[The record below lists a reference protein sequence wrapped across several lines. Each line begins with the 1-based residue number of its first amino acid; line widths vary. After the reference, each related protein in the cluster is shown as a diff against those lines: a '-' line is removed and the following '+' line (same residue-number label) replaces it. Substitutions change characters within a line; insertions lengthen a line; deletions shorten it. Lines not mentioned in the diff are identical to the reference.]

1 MSAKSIIESGKAILG
16 IEFGSTRI
24 KAVLIDNE
32 NKPIAQGS
40 HEWEN
45 QLVDGLWT
53 YSIEAIWAGLQDCYA
68 DLRKN
73 VKAEYDCEIKQLAAI
88 GISAMM
94 HGYMAFDKEQNIL
107 VPFRTWRNTNT
118 AKAAAELSE
127 LFHFNIPLRWSISHV
142 YQAILNGEEHVGKI
156 DFLTTLAGYIH
167 WQLTGKKVLGVG
179 DASGMLPI
187 DSNTNNYDA
196 EMVAKFDNLIAPK
209 NLGWKI
215 LDILPEVLNA
225 GEDAGALTAEGAKKL
240 DPSGTLR
247 AGAPLCPPE
256 GDAGTG
262 MVATNAVRQRTGNVS
277 AGTSSFSMIVLEKAL
292 SKPYEV
298 IDMVATPDGS
308 PVAMVHCNNCT
319 SDLNAWVNL
328 FKQYQELLGVKVDM
342 NEVFGKLYNHALEGD
357 ADCGGLIAYNYI
369 SGEPVTGLAE
379 GRPMFV
385 RSANDKFNLANFMR
399 ANLYASVAVLKIGND
414 VLFKDEK
421 VQVDRITGHGGLFK
435 TKGVGQRI
443 LAAAINSPISVM
455 ETAGEGGAWGI
466 ALLAGYLVNNDEKLS
481 LADYLDKKVFAGN
494 TGVEIAP
501 TAEDVAG
508 FDKYIETY
516 KAGLAIEQ
524 AAVANKK
531 STKKNRYVCGGKGPH
546 KRTIYI
552 RLMYYQSIITIRLI
566 YNFLFPA

>member
-1 MSAKSIIESGKAILG
+1 MKFNTLPFVLYIKHLKEMSAKTIIESGKAILG

-24 KAVLIDNE
+24 KAVLIDTDN
-32 NKPIAQGS
+32 NPIAQGS
-40 HEWEN
+40 FEWEN

-53 YSIEAIWAGLQDCYA
+53 YSIDTIWKGLQDCYA

-94 HGYMAFDKEQNIL
+94 HGYMAFGKDENIL

-142 YQAILNGEEHVGKI
+142 YQAILNGEDHINKI

-167 WQLTGKKVLGVG
+167 WQITGKKVLGVG

-196 EMVAKFDNLIAPK
+196 EMVAKFDKLIEPK

-225 GEDAGALTAEGAKKL
+225 GEDAGVLTEEGAKKL
-240 DPSGTLR
+240 DPSGTLQ
-247 AGAPLCPPE
+247 AGTPLCPPE

-298 IDMVATPDGS
+298 IDMVTTPDGS

-319 SDLNAWVNL
+319 SDLNAWVGL
-328 FKQYQELLGVKVDM
+328 FKQYQELLGVPVDM

-385 RSANDKFNLANFMR
+385 RSANDHFNLANFMR

-466 ALLAGYLVNNDEKLS
+466 ALLAGYLVNNAEKLS
-481 LADYLDKKVFAGN
+481 LADYLDQKVFAGN

-516 KAGLAIEQ
+516 KAGLAIEK
-524 AAVANKK
+524 AAVENK
-531 STKKNRYVCGGKGPH
+531 N
-546 KRTIYI
+546 
-552 RLMYYQSIITIRLI
+552 
-566 YNFLFPA
+566 

>member
-1 MSAKSIIESGKAILG
+1 MFFTLKNERTMSAKTIIESGKAILG

-24 KAVLIDNE
+24 KAVLIDTD

-40 HEWEN
+40 FEWEN

-53 YSIEAIWAGLQDCYA
+53 YSIDTIWKGLQDCYA

-73 VKAEYDCEIKQLAAI
+73 VKAEYDCEIEQLAAI

-94 HGYMAFDKEQNIL
+94 HGYMAFGKDENIL

-142 YQAILNGEEHVGKI
+142 YQAILNGEEHIDKI

-196 EMVAKFDNLIAPK
+196 EMVAKFDKLIEPK

-225 GEDAGALTAEGAKKL
+225 GEDAGVLTEEGAKKL
-240 DPSGTLR
+240 DPSGTLK
-247 AGAPLCPPE
+247 AGTPLCPPE

-292 SKPYEV
+292 SQPYEV
-298 IDMVATPDGS
+298 IDMVTTPDGS

-319 SDLNAWVNL
+319 SDLNAWVGL
-328 FKQYQELLGVKVDM
+328 FKQYQELLGVPVDM

-516 KAGLAIEQ
+516 KAGLAIEK
-524 AAVANKK
+524 AAVENKK
-531 STKKNRYVCGGKGPH
+531 
-546 KRTIYI
+546 
-552 RLMYYQSIITIRLI
+552 
-566 YNFLFPA
+566 

>member
-1 MSAKSIIESGKAILG
+1 MKNEGQKVMKHDILPFVLYIKHLKEMSAKTIIESGKAILG

-24 KAVLIDNE
+24 KAVLIDTDN
-32 NKPIAQGS
+32 NPIAQGS
-40 HEWEN
+40 FEWEN

-53 YSIEAIWAGLQDCYA
+53 YSIDTIWKGLQDCYA

-94 HGYMAFDKEQNIL
+94 HGYMAFGKDENIL

-142 YQAILNGEEHVGKI
+142 YQAILNGEDHINKI

-196 EMVAKFDNLIAPK
+196 EMVAKFDKLIEPK

-225 GEDAGALTAEGAKKL
+225 GEDAGVLTEEGAKKL
-240 DPSGTLR
+240 DPSGTLQ
-247 AGAPLCPPE
+247 AGTPLCPPE

-292 SKPYEV
+292 SQPYEV
-298 IDMVATPDGS
+298 IDMVTTPDGS

-319 SDLNAWVNL
+319 SDLNAWVGL
-328 FKQYQELLGVKVDM
+328 FKQYQELLGVPVDM

-385 RSANDKFNLANFMR
+385 RSANDHFNLANFMR

-466 ALLAGYLVNNDEKLS
+466 ALLAGYLVNNEEKLS

-516 KAGLAIEQ
+516 KAGLAIEK
-524 AAVANKK
+524 AAVENKK
-531 STKKNRYVCGGKGPH
+531 
-546 KRTIYI
+546 
-552 RLMYYQSIITIRLI
+552 
-566 YNFLFPA
+566 

>member
-1 MSAKSIIESGKAILG
+1 MKFNTLPFVLYIKHLKEMSAKTIIESGKAILG

-24 KAVLIDNE
+24 KAVLIDTDN
-32 NKPIAQGS
+32 NPIAQGS
-40 HEWEN
+40 FEWEN

-53 YSIEAIWAGLQDCYA
+53 YSIDTIWKGLQDCYA

-94 HGYMAFDKEQNIL
+94 HGYMAFGKDENIL

-142 YQAILNGEEHVGKI
+142 YQAILNGEDHINKI
-156 DFLTTLAGYIH
+156 NFLTTLAGYIH

-196 EMVAKFDNLIAPK
+196 EMVAKFDKLIEPK

-225 GEDAGALTAEGAKKL
+225 GEDAGVLTEEGAKKL
-240 DPSGTLR
+240 DPSGTLQ
-247 AGAPLCPPE
+247 AGTPLCPPE

-292 SKPYEV
+292 SQPYEV
-298 IDMVATPDGS
+298 IDMVTTPDGS

-319 SDLNAWVNL
+319 SDLNAWVGL
-328 FKQYQELLGVKVDM
+328 FKQYQELLGVPVDM
-342 NEVFGKLYNHALEGD
+342 NEIFGKLYNHALEGD

-385 RSANDKFNLANFMR
+385 RSANDHFNLANFMR

-466 ALLAGYLVNNDEKLS
+466 ALLAGYLVNNAEKLS

-516 KAGLAIEQ
+516 KAGLAIEK
-524 AAVANKK
+524 AAVENK
-531 STKKNRYVCGGKGPH
+531 N
-546 KRTIYI
+546 
-552 RLMYYQSIITIRLI
+552 
-566 YNFLFPA
+566 